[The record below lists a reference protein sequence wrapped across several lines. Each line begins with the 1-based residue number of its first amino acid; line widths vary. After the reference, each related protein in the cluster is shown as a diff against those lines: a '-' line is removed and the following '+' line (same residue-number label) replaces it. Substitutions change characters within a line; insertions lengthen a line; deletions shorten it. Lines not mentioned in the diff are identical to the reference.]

1 MEHNH
6 HIMPVRTYLTI
17 FALLI
22 GLLAVTVAAAF
33 FDVGML
39 NVFMALTIAT
49 VKAGLIM
56 SYFMHLRYSSK
67 LIWIFAGLGFFGLII
82 MILIA
87 MGDYVARGGVIV
99 PEFPAPS

>member
-6 HIMPVRTYLTI
+6 HIIPVRTYLI
-17 FALLI
+17 VFALLMA
-22 GLLAVTVAAAF
+22 LLVITVTVSL
-33 FDVGML
+33 FDFGML
-39 NVFMALTIAT
+39 NLFVALSIAT

-56 SYFMHLRYSSK
+56 VYFMHLRYSSK

-99 PEFPAPS
+99 PELPAP

>member
-1 MEHNH
+1 MENNH
-6 HIMPVRTYLTI
+6 HIIPIRTYLI
-17 FALLI
+17 VFALLMV
-22 GLLAVTVAAAF
+22 LLVITVAVSL
-33 FDVGML
+33 FDFGML
-39 NVFMALTIAT
+39 NLFVALSIAT

-56 SYFMHLRYSSK
+56 AYFMHLRYSSK

-99 PEFPAPS
+99 PELPAS